1 MFCFSFN
8 DASKLVDL
16 VVTPVALLVA
26 APIVA
31 ESFGIG
37 PSLGGGDD
45 DEDVVVLLIK
55 TDIDG
60 VAILLEEFKLFTIKS
75 LSFLSALTDE
85 EFVNLV
91 LFKLFTFELDSFK
104 FLMVLFAVFENL
116 LEI

>member
-1 MFCFSFN
+1 M
-8 DASKLVDL
+8 
-16 VVTPVALLVA
+16 TPVALLAA

-45 DEDVVVLLIK
+45 DVVVLLIK

-60 VAILLEEFKLFTIKS
+60 VATLLEEFKLFTINS

-104 FLMVLFAVFENL
+104 FLMALFALFENL

>member
-1 MFCFSFN
+1 MFCFSFD

-45 DEDVVVLLIK
+45 EDVVVLLIK

-60 VAILLEEFKLFTIKS
+60 VAILLEEFKLFTINS

-116 LEI
+116 LEN